1 METIQIVIEKE
12 LLQATDRAARQRRL
26 NRSALV
32 REALRAHLQ
41 RLATHKRERRDRAGY
56 VKTADT
62 EFAAWDRVTAWPDE

>member
-32 REALRAHLQ
+32 REALRAHLR
-41 RLATHKRERRDRAGY
+41 RLAVSERERRDRAGY
-56 VKTADT
+56 ESAADT
-62 EFAAWDRVTAWPDE
+62 DFSHWDRMAAWPDE